1 MVWAGVDSI
10 GQKEGPNGAETGD
23 ALKRAHVEAARKRSR
38 DWRALVEEHAR
49 EGSMLED
56 AWAEE
61 IVWWVAVWPW
71 SQWCR
76 RRIRAAERVGRGP
89 GLLIP
94 CRVEKSPLKG

>member
-1 MVWAGVDSI
+1 M
-10 GQKEGPNGAETGD
+10 
-23 ALKRAHVEAARKRSR
+23 R
-38 DWRALVEEHAR
+38 DWRALVEEHAW

-61 IVWWVAVWPW
+61 IVWWVAAWPW

-76 RRIRAAERVGRGP
+76 RRIRAAEGVGSGP

-94 CRVEKSPLKG
+94 CRIEKSPLKG